1 MRFKRLK
8 PMELLGRLT
17 LLVFFVITMF
27 PIYWMLITSFKP
39 QSETFRLV
47 PTFFPERFTLD
58 AYTRLF
64 TKTSFVKTLMNS
76 IIISLTVSTLTITL
90 GFPCAYALARLRFR
104 GRNMVSQGI
113 LITYLMPAAVLFIP
127 FYTLLAKVGLTN
139 NLWGLILIY
148 PTKTLPY
155 AVWILTP
162 FISTVPKELDEAAM
176 VDGCTRMGAL
186 LKVVMPLAAPSI
198 AATFIFSITMCWG
211 EYLYALVCM
220 TKEAYETIPLFISGL
235 SWADITPWAQVMAS
249 GILVSL
255 PIVLLYSF
263 ASNFLVGGL
272 TAGGIKM

>member
-1 MRFKRLK
+1 MKGRRLK
-8 PMELLGRLT
+8 PMDILGRVT
-17 LLVFFVITMF
+17 LLIFFIFAMF

-39 QSETFRLV
+39 QAETFRLI
-47 PTFFPERFTLD
+47 PTFFPERFTSE
-58 AYTRLF
+58 AYVRLF
-64 TKTSFVKTLMNS
+64 IKTGFVHSLINS
-76 IIISLTVSTLTITL
+76 VVVSVSVSVFTIVL
-90 GFPCAYALARLRFR
+90 AFPCAYALARCRFKGR
-104 GRNMVSQGI
+104 GIVSQGI
-113 LITYLMPAAVLFIP
+113 LVTYLMPAAVLFIP
-127 FYTLLAKVGLTN
+127 FYTLLARLNLTN

-162 FISTVPKELDEAAM
+162 FIVSVPKELDEAGL
-176 VDGCTRMGAL
+176 VDGCTRFSTL
-186 LKVVMPLAAPSI
+186 FRIVVPLAAPSI

-220 TKEAYETIPLFISGL
+220 TQDAYETIPLFISGL

-255 PIVLLYSF
+255 PIVLLYTF
-263 ASNFLVGGL
+263 ASTFLVGGI